1 MGWYRLQFIWQRRL
15 TAPYHY
21 HPVSGRIAVVVL
33 KYIGTIIHSIQVV
46 NSTVIGTVGT
56 ENIFVQQITKIK

>member
-1 MGWYRLQFIWQRRL
+1 MFHLDGGLDNVVS

-46 NSTVIGTVGT
+46 NPTVIGTVGT
-56 ENIFVQQITKIK
+56 ENILVQQITKIK